1 MYVVFL
7 EQRKRTEMWRV
18 SWVGGCGGRELPW
31 QMKRCHHWKCAGA
44 WSFFFLSPD
53 VHGCRW
59 GIAKPYSIRSRLKE
73 RICWEVH
80 FSQMRANPHF
90 RDGRSLDKAVAD
102 MALPSADNGFT
113 LWGYRRNR
121 ESALEWIISQGEE
134 PPGMMAMK
142 NWAGDISIFEMIW
155 RCSLLL
161 RMQISLSESQTATA
175 RETLVVPNLR
185 GN

>member
-53 VHGCRW
+53 NHGCRW

-121 ESALEWIISQGEE
+121 ESAPGVDHLPRRGPQGWWRGWKTELAIS
-134 PPGMMAMK
+134 ADLK
-142 NWAGDISIFEMIW
+142 WFEDAACCLGF
-155 RCSLLL
+155 R
-161 RMQISLSESQTATA
+161 
-175 RETLVVPNLR
+175 
-185 GN
+185 

>member
-1 MYVVFL
+1 MSGGLWRQRVAVANEEMSPL
-7 EQRKRTEMWRV
+7 EVRWGMII
-18 SWVGGCGGRELPW
+18 
-31 QMKRCHHWKCAGA
+31 
-44 WSFFFLSPD
+44 FFLSPD

-113 LWGYRRNR
+113 L
-121 ESALEWIISQGEE
+121 
-134 PPGMMAMK
+134 
-142 NWAGDISIFEMIW
+142 
-155 RCSLLL
+155 
-161 RMQISLSESQTATA
+161 
-175 RETLVVPNLR
+175 
-185 GN
+185 